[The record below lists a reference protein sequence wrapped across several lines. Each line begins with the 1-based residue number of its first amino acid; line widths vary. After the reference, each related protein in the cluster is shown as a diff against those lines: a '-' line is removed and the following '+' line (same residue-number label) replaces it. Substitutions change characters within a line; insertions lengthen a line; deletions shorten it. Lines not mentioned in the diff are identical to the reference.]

1 MINILPGLI
10 FRFKRELNFRT
21 FFNKAQ
27 ISLKEKNRKSVF
39 FIGLLQKKSKAKSK
53 I

>member
-27 ISLKEKNRKSVF
+27 ISLKGKNRKSVF
-39 FIGLLQKKSKAKSK
+39 LLVYCKKKSKAKSK